1 MLEITKYLKKDS
13 IVYRIIMLILRIK
26 NDGFSISTIKE
37 MIRVIIEMKGFV
49 LEESYLPENIKYI
62 DSSLTDNSKVLSAE
76 DNRALEDIIFI
87 IRSMSY
93 GNVIEKVDNIC
104 KILSDIENSKVTQ
117 QVITLKP

>member
-13 IVYRIIMLILRIK
+13 IIYRIVMLILRIK
-26 NDGFSISTIKE
+26 HEGFSISTIKE
-37 MIRVIIEMKGFV
+37 MIRVIIEMKGIV
-49 LEESYLPENIKYI
+49 LEESSLPDNIKYI
-62 DSSLTDNSKVLSAE
+62 DSYLTDNSRVLSEE

-87 IRSMSY
+87 IRSISY

-104 KILSDIENSKVTQ
+104 KILSDIENGKVTQ